1 MKDIKLLIS
10 SVLIFIS
17 FFVWYIFWNEK
28 NILEIEKYK
37 DKKYYLNLD
46 INNTKIKVNKDENII
61 LKVNWLE
68 TNSWTINLN

>member
-1 MKDIKLLIS
+1 MKDIKLLTS
-10 SVLIFIS
+10 SILIFIS